1 MNIQVSFDRRDDIQ
15 AYQPV
20 QDILVECSVKI
31 PVDTVGILVYSF
43 GENWLRF

>member
-1 MNIQVSFDRRDDIQ
+1 MNIQVSFVRRDDIQ

-31 PVDTVGILVYSF
+31 LADTVGNLVYSF
-43 GENWLRF
+43 GENWTMF